1 MNNINHLKLIFI
13 TIFFIFLSSVSKSE
27 VKIAFVDID
36 KIIKESSLG
45 KSMIQQL
52 GKLDNDNKKYF
63 DKTKK
68 KLSEKKKKLVHKK
81 TFYLKRNII
90 KMLLF

>member
-52 GKLDNDNKKYF
+52 GKLDNEIKNILMKQKKSY
-63 DKTKK
+63 
-68 KLSEKKKKLVHKK
+68 LKKKK
-81 TFYLKRNII
+81 N
-90 KMLLF
+90 